1 MLCVTE
7 MAGLLP
13 LLRAVGVLPFVGK
26 EGVGKWPVLLKKL
39 VEGWLGI
46 SRCLKWHGIA
56 RDCSAGLDLCLA
68 KSWYPVAV
76 GDFNSLVLL
85 LVVLSDCLG
94 YSFVLRPSSLV
105 PVSALE
111 GHQKFA
117 GRAAMTFPELTLRS
131 AGGGCAGGPRPL
143 L

>member
-1 MLCVTE
+1 M
-7 MAGLLP
+7 
-13 LLRAVGVLPFVGK
+13 
-26 EGVGKWPVLLKKL
+26 KKL

-46 SRCLKWHGIA
+46 SRCLKWHGVA

-76 GDFNSLVLL
+76 GDFNSSVLVA
-85 LVVLSDCLG
+85 LSDCLG

-111 GHQKFA
+111 GHQKLV

-131 AGGGCAGGPRPL
+131 AGGGCAGGPRL
-143 L
+143 LL

>member
-1 MLCVTE
+1 
-7 MAGLLP
+7 MACPFEEIGRGLAGNLNNC
-13 LLRAVGVLPFVGK
+13 G
-26 EGVGKWPVLLKKL
+26 
-39 VEGWLGI
+39 
-46 SRCLKWHGIA
+46 
-56 RDCSAGLDLCLA
+56 AGLDLCLA

-111 GHQKFA
+111 GHQKLA

-131 AGGGCAGGPRPL
+131 AGGGCACGPRL
-143 L
+143 LL

>member
-76 GDFNSLVLL
+76 GDFNSSVLVA
-85 LVVLSDCLG
+85 LSDCLG
-94 YSFVLRPSSLV
+94 YSFVLPPSFLV

-111 GHQKFA
+111 GHQKLA
-117 GRAAMTFPELTLRS
+117 GRTTMTLPELTLRS
-131 AGGGCAGGPRPL
+131 AGGGCAGGPWL
-143 L
+143 LH

>member
-94 YSFVLRPSSLV
+94 YS
-105 PVSALE
+105 VSALE
-111 GHQKFA
+111 GHQKLA
-117 GRAAMTFPELTLRS
+117 GRTTMTLPELTLRS
-131 AGGGCAGGPRPL
+131 AGGGCAGGPWL
-143 L
+143 LL